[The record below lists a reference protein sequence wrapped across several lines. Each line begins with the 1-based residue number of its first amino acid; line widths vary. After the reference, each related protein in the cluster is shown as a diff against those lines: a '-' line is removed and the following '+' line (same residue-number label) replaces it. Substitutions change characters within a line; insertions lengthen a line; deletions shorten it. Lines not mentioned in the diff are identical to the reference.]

1 MTVSFPEP
9 PYGNANTTTP
19 QLYCSYSNLPQ
30 HNGAIVGKE
39 LTSPLRRRLGTT
51 PQAPQ
56 ARCKAKI
63 TSTLGFHIC
72 RAPSS
77 DGLELQLVPQL
88 SFAAFPVICMN
99 VEFICKIKIMILVSI
114 VFLEG
119 FSVP

>member
-19 QLYCSYSNLPQ
+19 QLWFFKPSL

-39 LTSPLRRRLGTT
+39 LTSPLRRGLGTT

-119 FSVP
+119 FTVP